1 MEAEKEPKS
10 ILPDVKNEDSHEGY
24 VYIVS
29 SVFAE
34 NTHVSCSVRK
44 VLIQHVVAQ

>member
-24 VYIVS
+24 GNMVALSILVIGLIYSWVS
-29 SVFAE
+29 I
-34 NTHVSCSVRK
+34 CP
-44 VLIQHVVAQ
+44 I